1 MHHRPVSLARQIA
14 LAAGGAVVVVVVS
27 FGFSFLAIER
37 LRTASTDSQ
46 NAEAVISVATQL
58 ERLIVDMETGERGYV
73 ITHET
78 PFLGPWRRASSEAPG
93 VSSHLS
99 RLVADDPPMAALA
112 HRIDLGWKSF
122 LRERALPLV

>member
-14 LAAGGAVVVVVVS
+14 LAAGGAIIVVVVR

-37 LRTASTDSQ
+37 LRTASDDSR
-46 NAEAVISVATQL
+46 NAEEVISVATQL

-93 VSSHLS
+93 VSAHLS
-99 RLVADDPPMAALA
+99 GLVATGPPLA
-112 HRIDLGWKSF
+112 HL
-122 LRERALPLV
+122 AP